1 MVAGEININIRKIF
15 AMSGL
20 CACLAVNAFAA
31 ERELPEVTVDGLHR
45 VNGTEMALVYAKP
58 EVDLS
63 QYNRIYLTK
72 PQIAF
77 TKNWL
82 RTQNTVPNQVVRTED
97 MQRIKTDLAALFM
110 EVFKQELQN
119 NGGYVLVDG
128 VAEDVLI
135 VHPAIIDL
143 DVLSPDTPGTR
154 GTRSA
159 IATAGSMTLYMELI
173 DSVTGDVM
181 VKFLD
186 NKYDRTRTRIQ
197 APNKVRNEAA
207 ARDMLGEWAEILRLA
222 LDEARTVV
230 K

>member
-1 MVAGEININIRKIF
+1 MNIRIIF
-15 AMSGL
+15 AASCFCAGL
-20 CACLAVNAFAA
+20 AINAIAS
-31 ERELPEVTVDGLHR
+31 EQDLPEVTVDGLHR

-58 EVDLS
+58 GVDLS
-63 QYNRIYLTK
+63 QYNRVYLTT

-82 RTQNTVPNQVVRTED
+82 RTQNTIPNQIVRTED
-97 MQRIKTDLAALFM
+97 MQRIKSELAALFM

-143 DVLSPDTPGTR
+143 NVLSPDTPGTR
-154 GTRSA
+154 DTRGA
-159 IATAGSMTLYMELI
+159 IASVGSMTLYMELI

-181 VKFLD
+181 VKVLD

-197 APNKVRNEAA
+197 APNRVRNEAA

-222 LDEARTVV
+222 LDEARTVIT
-230 K
+230 KH

>member
-1 MVAGEININIRKIF
+1 MNIRKTF
-15 AMSGL
+15 AVLGL
-20 CACLAVNAFAA
+20 CTGFAINVFAA
-31 ERELPEVTVDGLHR
+31 EQELPKVTVDGLHR

-58 EVDLS
+58 GVDLS
-63 QYNRIYLTK
+63 QYNRVYLTT

-82 RTQNTVPNQVVRTED
+82 RTQNTIPNQIVRTED
-97 MQRIKTDLAALFM
+97 MQRIKSELAALFM
-110 EVFKQELQN
+110 DVFKQELQN

-128 VAEDVLI
+128 VAVDVLI

-143 DVLSPDTPGTR
+143 NVLSPDTPGTR
-154 GTRSA
+154 GTRGA
-159 IATAGSMTLYMELI
+159 IASVGSMTLYMELI

-181 VKFLD
+181 VKVLD
-186 NKYDRTRTRIQ
+186 NKYDRARTRIQ
-197 APNKVRNEAA
+197 APNRVRNEAA

-230 K
+230 R